1 MKNHSR
7 EALISTD
14 PIPTYSSTNQVHNAP
29 SMQTLSK
36 GEQNSSCLQSGLRA
50 QQRVEAD
57 IPSLYQAQTEL
68 MQWKTQFRGENGS
81 DLVNAFYGIGRPDF
95 QAWEHF
101 QGWVNKSLAYGSL
114 PGWANKC
121 MLYTIYC
128 TIIYC
133 TIFVNILLEVQLWM
147 PFRISVTLSC
157 FQLTFNSCDY
167 MGMEKFLIST

>member
-1 MKNHSR
+1 MHSWAFEQFTKFPNCEPWLSRESQKPTRGAVESLWKTHHSR

-68 MQWKTQFRGENGS
+68 MQWKTQFRDLQFRGENGS
-81 DLVNAFYGIGRPDF
+81 DLVNAF
-95 QAWEHF
+95 
-101 QGWVNKSLAYGSL
+101 
-114 PGWANKC
+114 
-121 MLYTIYC
+121 
-128 TIIYC
+128 
-133 TIFVNILLEVQLWM
+133 
-147 PFRISVTLSC
+147 
-157 FQLTFNSCDY
+157 
-167 MGMEKFLIST
+167 